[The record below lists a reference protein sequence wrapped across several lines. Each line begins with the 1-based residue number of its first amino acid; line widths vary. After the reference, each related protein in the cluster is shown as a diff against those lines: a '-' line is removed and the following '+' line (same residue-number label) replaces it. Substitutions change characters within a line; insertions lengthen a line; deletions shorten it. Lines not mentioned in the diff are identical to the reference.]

1 MANIKS
7 NKKRHAQDEKKRVL
21 NHSKNSE
28 VRTRVKKA
36 RSSSDEKQLPEVYS
50 CADKAAKRGRIH
62 KNKANRIKSRTTK
75 AVTKSKK

>member
-7 NKKRHAQDEKKRVL
+7 KKKRHAQDEKKRVL

-28 VRTRVKKA
+28 VRTRVKKTRA
-36 RSSSDEKQLPEVYS
+36 TGDQKELVNVYS
-50 CADKAAKRGRIH
+50 TVDKAAKKNRIH

-75 AVTKSKK
+75 AIAKSK